1 MFAQTIKVDVTF
13 CILAASN
20 QQTATSKKEE
30 ERQLADLEPLQQT
43 IDAQLEQL
51 MREYGTRI
59 LRLVYL
65 FVKDRALAEDI
76 TQDVFVK
83 VYRHLDSFR
92 GESDIHTWMYRI
104 AVNEC
109 KGYLRSWSFRHI
121 FPGQLPEKTDERT
134 VEQTVMRRV
143 EQENIAHLVLRLTRG
158 HREVI
163 ALHYYS
169 DLSVAQIADILKMK
183 EGAVRTKLHRAR
195 LQLKALIEEEE
206 GLEWT

>member
-1 MFAQTIKVDVTF
+1 
-13 CILAASN
+13 
-20 QQTATSKKEE
+20 
-30 ERQLADLEPLQQT
+30 
-43 IDAQLEQL
+43 

-92 GESDIHTWMYRI
+92 GDSDIHTWMYRI

-109 KGYLRSWSFRHI
+109 KGYLRSWSFRNI
-121 FPGQLPEKTDERT
+121 FPGLLPEKTDERP

-143 EQENIAHLVLRLTRG
+143 ERENIADLVLTLSRG
-158 HREVI
+158 YRQVI
-163 ALHYYS
+163 ALHYYA
-169 DLSVAQIADILKMK
+169 DMSVAQIADILNMK